1 MLFET
6 FFSTQSEQTL
16 SLDLYQRKFIIIG
29 IRAGKLSSP
38 DFLDKRGLDTSCVQA
53 SS

>member
-1 MLFET
+1 MTFHNLFRRQNGFT
-6 FFSTQSEQTL
+6 AM
-16 SLDLYQRKFIIIG
+16 D

-38 DFLDKRGLDTSCVQA
+38 DFLDKRGIDTSCVQA

>member
-1 MLFET
+1 MTVTVFVLVGE
-6 FFSTQSEQTL
+6 
-16 SLDLYQRKFIIIG
+16 FIMG

-38 DFLDKRGLDTSCVQA
+38 DFLDKRGIDTSCVQA